1 MRLPKFEA
9 LRSSLRIRLII
20 IPASLL
26 ALGIVIATIA
36 TLYGAQ
42 DRIRSETDSGVNLGR
57 RLIEYALDDIAVAP
71 DPAAA
76 LQKLREDLAHV
87 RHVKTVYHTNP
98 AHESVEPP
106 DLDEKHPAPAWF
118 QHSFEPSRIAQTF
131 MVHFGKEQHGELVMW
146 TKPADEINEVWAGL
160 TFVTQLLG
168 ILSIAIIALI
178 LLTARHTLAPLHTL
192 VQGLDRLEQGQFDA
206 LTEIRVAELRRIGE
220 TFNRL
225 AQTLART
232 EADNHLL
239 IDRLMSVQE
248 AERKELARELHDEFG
263 AALFGIR
270 AAASCIVAA
279 AESHD
284 MADPATENTAAREI
298 IDRAAQIS
306 TLADGIQKQNYR
318 ILDRIRPVI
327 LYQMGLFDA
336 LRQLVD
342 SWAAHHRDC
351 TYKLDLPQESQT
363 FNEEISLTGYRI
375 VQECLTNVARH
386 SKAASMQIK
395 LRHSGEGKTA
405 GLHIHIEDNG
415 IGLPKDFHFGFG
427 FLGMSERLRK
437 LGGHLRVSNKVP
449 SGTIIDAFL
458 PTGGAPKESRA
469 IPRGLE
475 NVLLK
480 AGPIPIG

>member
-9 LRSSLRIRLII
+9 LRGSLRIRLII

-26 ALGIVIATIA
+26 ALGIIVATIA

-42 DRIRSETDSGVNLGR
+42 DRIRSETDSGVNLGL
-57 RLIEYALDDIAVAP
+57 RLIEYALDDVAVSP
-71 DPAAA
+71 EPEVA

-87 RHVKTVYHTNP
+87 RHIKMAYH
-98 AHESVEPP
+98 ARLEDERVEPP
-106 DLDEKHPAPAWF
+106 DLDEKQPAPSWF
-118 QHSFEPSRIAQTF
+118 QRSFEPARIAQTF
-131 MVHFGKEQHGELVMW
+131 KVYFGTEPHGELVMW
-146 TKPADEINEVWAGL
+146 TKPADETNEVWAGL
-160 TFVTQLLG
+160 TFITQLLG
-168 ILSIAIIALI
+168 LLSVAIITLI

-206 LTEIRVAELRRIGE
+206 LAEIRVAELKRIGE

-232 EADNHLL
+232 EGDNHLL

-279 AESHD
+279 AELHD
-284 MADPATENTAAREI
+284 MADPATENAAAKEI

-342 SWAAHHRDC
+342 SWAAHHHDC
-351 TYKLDLPQESQT
+351 VYKLELPQESQT

-386 SKAASMQIK
+386 SKAGAMQIR
-395 LRHSGEGKTA
+395 LRYSTEGKTS
-405 GLHIHIEDNG
+405 GLHIHVEDNG

-458 PTGGAPKESRA
+458 PLATVQPSRA
-469 IPRGLE
+469 LPQDLE

-480 AGPIPIG
+480 AGSIPIG